1 LTYLLYTLSLI
12 SSCYE
17 MVIIGLA
24 FRERLHWRF
33 GLSWLG
39 IILAL
44 QFLQQAVT
52 AWWPQ
57 LPLALIW
64 IVPLTIVDTIMAT
77 RLLKTHWLIVLP
89 IILSLNALKRLIGG
103 IGGTFLK
110 FALSAD
116 DPMRLRQAIGLGDLT
131 ASINL
136 IGAAALG
143 LPIIILIGLLAH
155 HFVSRTNVL
164 AFFQQVKVATSDYW
178 LVFLEYAAYVL
189 AYCYALEQPVVTQT
203 YIAVVATLVFGTTTA
218 YLVINNNNRLTDNQL
233 LAQVTTTNEQLVQ
246 HQTQLES
253 FHDDYRNTLL
263 NLNHY
268 IRNDDVAGLKAY
280 YQKLAGAPAASPL
293 TTTTITTLNQLNN
306 PELRGLI
313 YAKVE
318 TAASRGVQ
326 LQLNLTQPIIIRA
339 DHPIKVV
346 RLLGSLLDTA
356 IDNAAQTDQPVTLT
370 IQALPSQVVQ
380 LQVSYT
386 TLETISQQSGPLPD
400 PQALADNQLQLT
412 TQLNDQQVVA
422 TLTITA

>member
-12 SSCYE
+12 SGCYE
-17 MVIIGLA
+17 MVIILLA
-24 FRERLHWRF
+24 FRERLTWRF
-33 GLSWLG
+33 SLSWFG
-39 IILAL
+39 IIIAL
-44 QFLQQAVT
+44 QFPQQAVT

-116 DPMRLRQAIGLGDLT
+116 NPMRLRQAIGLRDLA

-143 LPIIILIGLLAH
+143 LPVILLIGLLAH
-155 HFVSRTNVL
+155 HFVRHTNVL
-164 AFFQQVKVATSDYW
+164 EFFQQVKVVTSDYW

-189 AYCYALEQPVVTQT
+189 AYSYALEQPVVTQT
-203 YIAVVATLVFGTTTA
+203 YIAAVATLTFGTTTA
-218 YLVINNNNRLTDNQL
+218 YLVINNNNRLTDSQL
-233 LAQVTTTNEQLVQ
+233 LAQVTTANEQLVQ
-246 HQTQLES
+246 HQAQLQA

-268 IRNDDVAGLKAY
+268 IRDDDMAGLKVY
-280 YQKLAGAPAASPL
+280 YQKIAGTPAVSTL
-293 TTTTITTLNQLNN
+293 TTTTITTLRQLNN

-318 TAASRGVQ
+318 TAASRDVQ
-326 LQLNLTQPIIIRA
+326 LQLNLAQPISIKTT
-339 DHPIKVV
+339 HPIKVV
-346 RLLGSLLDTA
+346 RLLGNLLDIA
-356 IDNAAQTDQPVTLT
+356 IANAAQTDHRVSLT
-370 IQALPSQVVQ
+370 IQALPSQAVQ
-380 LQVSYT
+380 LQVSA
-386 TLETISQQSGPLPD
+386 
-400 PQALADNQLQLT
+400 ALAKTPPIGQPVYPTGNHWLM
-412 TQLNDQQVVA
+412 
-422 TLTITA
+422 ITYNSRLRSITNN